1 MKVEVLCVGHAT
13 WDLAMQ
19 MDGFPAENSKVQ
31 TEALV
36 ESGGGPAAN
45 AAWLLGRWGVPVA
58 MAGVVGQDDY
68 GQRILEEFQAAGVD
82 CRLLEARPGFST
94 PVSFILANRANGS
107 RTVINRKMPGAPWA
121 LAAAELVPCAPRI
134 LLFDGHEMSASL
146 AAMAAFP
153 TALKVLDAGSLR
165 EGTRTLASQVDY
177 LVCSERFATQ
187 ILGGEIGRANW
198 KTEVACL
205 RERNGKTAV
214 ITLGERGLVFDDG
227 HHQGWLEA
235 LPVRAVDTTAAG
247 DLFHGA
253 FVYGL
258 LQGWELDE
266 VLRLANTAAGLS
278 VQRPGGRP
286 SAPALVEVLD
296 YLKSHA

>member
-1 MKVEVLCVGHAT
+1 M
-13 WDLAMQ
+13 
-19 MDGFPAENSKVQ
+19 
-31 TEALV
+31 
-36 ESGGGPAAN
+36 
-45 AAWLLGRWGVPVA
+45 
-58 MAGVVGQDDY
+58 
-68 GQRILEEFQAAGVD
+68 
-82 CRLLEARPGFST
+82 
-94 PVSFILANRANGS
+94 
-107 RTVINRKMPGAPWA
+107 
-121 LAAAELVPCAPRI
+121 
-134 LLFDGHEMSASL
+134 
-146 AAMAAFP
+146 
-153 TALKVLDAGSLR
+153 
-165 EGTRTLASQVDY
+165 
-177 LVCSERFATQ
+177 
-187 ILGGEIGRANW
+187 
-198 KTEVACL
+198 
-205 RERNGKTAV
+205 
-214 ITLGERGLVFDDG
+214 FDDG